1 MKQIYIYILFIVLI
15 VYHLLLRTWW
25 TPALYYT
32 GTYGILILLLYDKYK
47 LTENINFILLTVYF
61 GLIYLYLITSINKD
75 IQEFYS
81 RLSIRKYALGFAG
94 IAIFLFMFFKHEK
107 RKII

>member
-1 MKQIYIYILFIVLI
+1 M
-15 VYHLLLRTWW
+15 LLRDWW
-25 TPALYYT
+25 TPSLYYT

-47 LTENINFILLTVYF
+47 LTKDYSFILMCFYF
-61 GLIYLYLITSINKD
+61 GFIYLYLITSINKD
-75 IQEFYS
+75 IQEFYNK
-81 RLSIRKYALGFAG
+81 LSIRKYALGFAG